1 MSNLREMRQTVMERN
16 ELPVLPHVDVL
27 VAGGGV
33 AGVAAAMAAARMG
46 KSVLLLE
53 KMVMLGGL
61 ATAGFVVIYLPL
73 CDGKGRQ
80 LIGGISE
87 EMLLKSIEHSYDTLP
102 EPWLSKARTAES
114 TQRYQTLFN
123 GPLFAM
129 RLDEMLLASGAGL
142 LLDTVVCA
150 VVREGRRVTHV
161 IIENADGRSAIP
173 CDTVV
178 DATGDAVVF
187 SRMGAQTTDGPN
199 YMSYWA
205 YRTDLKG
212 LHAAAESGRVQDAIR
227 LFTAASDCNGKG
239 QPEDVP
245 VFYGITADNVTK
257 MALMGRREALRFLHT
272 QPAGET
278 AFTGIPS
285 MPQFRTTRMIVGDE
299 ALAFA
304 NAGRRSET
312 SIGCCGDWRRA
323 GVTLE
328 IPYGALTSPD
338 ADNVL
343 AAGRIIASADR
354 EAWEVARVI
363 PVAAQTGEAAG
374 IAAALAGR
382 GNVHDVA
389 PGAAARFMQQSGHVI
404 HLS

>member
-1 MSNLREMRQTVMERN
+1 MDDNHTLLEHSRIPIQQHFNV
-16 ELPVLPHVDVL
+16 V

-53 KMVMLGGL
+53 KMILLGGL

-73 CDGKGRQ
+73 CDGRGRK

-87 EMLLKSIEHSYDTLP
+87 EMLLASIEHSYDTLP
-102 EPWLSKARTAES
+102 DIWRNSPKFVDTT

-129 RLDEMLLASGAGL
+129 RLDELLLASGAKL
-142 LLDTVVCA
+142 LLDTRVCTVVH
-150 VVREGRRVTHV
+150 EGRRVTHI

-178 DATGDAVVF
+178 DATGDAVIF
-187 SRMGAQTTDGPN
+187 KRMGALTTDGAN

-205 YRTDLKG
+205 YRTSMEKIYT
-212 LHAAAESGRVQDAIR
+212 ATESGRIQDAIQ
-227 LFTAASDCNGKG
+227 LYTGAADCNGKG
-239 QPEDVP
+239 QPTDLP
-245 VFYGITADNVTK
+245 PFRGITADNVTR
-257 MALMGRREALRFLHT
+257 MALYGRSAALQYLRS
-272 QPAGET
+272 QPAGQV

-299 ALAFA
+299 PLSFEQD
-304 NAGRRSET
+304 GKRCET
-312 SIGCCGDWRRA
+312 SIGACGDWRGT

-338 ADNVL
+338 VDNVL

-374 IAAALAGR
+374 IAAALAGCSK
-382 GNVHDVA
+382 VHDVA
-389 PGAAARFMQQSGHVI
+389 PSAIADCMQRAGHVI
-404 HLS
+404 HL